1 MRICSLS
8 PSATE
13 ILCALGLIDQLVG
26 VSHRC
31 DRPAEV
37 VGKPVVSQLLIRQAN
52 GADHRRYELDAELVR
67 TLRPELIVTQDVC
80 DACAVPSS
88 LAEDLARGLVQEP
101 RLVSVTAATLE
112 DVLANI
118 SRLGTVTGREA
129 RARALLDELRTR
141 IARVAAVTVMAPT
154 RPRVAFVEW
163 LDPLWIGGN
172 WITELIELAGGHDA
186 LGRAG
191 VHSAKISWTDLAAS
205 APDVVLISL
214 CGLSI
219 DETRPRLAP
228 HRDRAEWRALPA
240 VRDGRVLL
248 LDGRLYSRYVPRLID
263 GLEALAPA
271 LHPDLFAGHRVDAS
285 LVRAL
290 PA

>member
-13 ILCALGLIDQLVG
+13 ILCALGLVDQLVG

-37 VGKPVVSQLLIRQAN
+37 VGKPVVSQLLVRQAN
-52 GADHRRYELDAELVR
+52 DADHPRYELDAELVR
-67 TLRPELIVTQDVC
+67 TLRPELIVTQEVC
-80 DACAVPSS
+80 DACAVPAS
-88 LAEDLARGLVQEP
+88 LAEELARGLVQEP

-118 SRLGTVTGREA
+118 GRLGTVTGREA
-129 RARALLDELRTR
+129 EARVLLDGLRRR
-141 IARVAAVTVMAPT
+141 IARVAARTRAVAV
-154 RPRVAFVEW
+154 RPRTAFVEW

-172 WITELIELAGGHDA
+172 WITELIELAGGHDV

-191 VHSAKISWTDLAAS
+191 ARSAKISWTDLAAA

-219 DETRPRLAP
+219 DETLPRLGP

-248 LDGRLYSRYVPRLID
+248 LDGRLYSRYVPRLVD

-271 LHPDLFAGHRVDAS
+271 LHPDLFPGHRVDAS
-285 LVRAL
+285 LVRAV

>member
-13 ILCALGLIDQLVG
+13 ILCALGLAEQLVG

-37 VGKPVVSQLLIRQAN
+37 VGKPVVSQLLVRQAN
-52 GADHRRYELDAELVR
+52 DADHPRYELDAELVR
-67 TLRPELIVTQDVC
+67 TLRPELIVTQEVC
-80 DACAVPSS
+80 DACAVPAS
-88 LAEDLARGLVQEP
+88 LAEELARGLVQEP

-118 SRLGTVTGREA
+118 GRLGTVTGRES
-129 RARALLDELRTR
+129 RARALLDDLRTR
-141 IARVAAVTVMAPT
+141 IAQVAART
-154 RPRVAFVEW
+154 RPVAARPRIAFVEW

-191 VHSAKISWTDLAAS
+191 VRSAKISWTDLVAA

-219 DETRPRLAP
+219 DETLPRLAP
-228 HRDRAEWRALPA
+228 HRDRAEWQALPA

-248 LDGRLYSRYVPRLID
+248 LDGRLYSRYVPRLVD
-263 GLEALAPA
+263 GLEALARA
-271 LHPDLFAGHRVDAS
+271 LHPDLFPGDRVDAS
-285 LVRAL
+285 LVRTV